1 VKTVSFA
8 ALVLFAVVAAGT
20 GGLYAYDAS
29 RSDLIAE
36 GITAAGVSLGGLTT
50 GEAGAVLERS
60 VLTRLERP
68 LTLRRRGSRF
78 VVSAQSLG
86 VTVDVES
93 TAREALAESREGSF
107 LVRAPRDL
115 MGRPVRARVPLR
127 VGYSEEAVSAL
138 VAHVERALE
147 RPVRDARVAPS
158 PSRLRVSRS
167 QPGVTVRRRRLARS
181 IARTL
186 VAPSA
191 ARLIEVP
198 TQVRKPNVTVRDLK
212 ARYPFF
218 ITISRRQKRLRL
230 YRGLELAKVYVIAVG
245 QAGYDTPVGLHPIRS
260 KAIKPA
266 WHVPDKPWAGELA
279 GTIVP
284 SGSPENPIEARWM
297 EFHDGAGIHGTDDL
311 GSLGRAASHGC
322 IRMSIPDV
330 IELYEIVPMRT
341 PIYVG

>member
-1 VKTVSFA
+1 VKKISLA
-8 ALVLFAVVAAGT
+8 ALVLFAVVGAGT

-36 GITAAGVSLGGLTT
+36 GITVAGVSLGGMSP
-50 GEAGAVLERS
+50 GEAGAVLERR
-60 VLTRLERP
+60 VVPRLERP
-68 LTLRRRGSRF
+68 LTLRWRGSTF
-78 VVSAQSLG
+78 VISAERLG
-86 VTVDVES
+86 VTADVES
-93 TAREALAESREGSF
+93 AARQALAESREGSF
-107 LVRAPRDL
+107 LVRAARDL
-115 MGRPVRARVPLR
+115 MGRPVRTRVPLR
-127 VGYSEEAVSAL
+127 VGYSEEAVAAL
-138 VAHVERALE
+138 LARVERALE
-147 RPVRDARVAPS
+147 RPVRDARVVPS
-158 PSRLRVSRS
+158 PSRLRVSGSR
-167 QPGVTVRRRRLARS
+167 PGVTVRRDQLARS

-186 VAPSA
+186 VAPSG

-198 TQVRKPNVTVRDLK
+198 AQGRKPNVTVSDLR

-245 QAGYDTPVGLHPIRS
+245 QAGFDTPAGLHRIRS
-260 KAIKPA
+260 KAINPA
-266 WHVPDKPWAGELA
+266 WHVPDKSWAGELA

-284 SGSPENPIEARWM
+284 SGSPDNPIEARWM

-322 IRMSIPDV
+322 IRLSIPDV

-341 PIYVG
+341 PIYIG